1 MLWLLASVTLLGL
14 LALGLQISEISTKGQ
29 KRKAAQEAS
38 RKAWLSQDEK
48 HPHIAAHFGNYAYKE
63 PSALTVFDPGLTSY
77 TGTSVYMEPH
87 RQNDFLLNE
96 SSERDT
102 GSRFG
107 WFTPSFV
114 CQLLVPLL
122 IILLTFNLVI
132 ADRLGGVYKLCLSQ
146 GATSRQLLFGKTAA
160 AFFAFAAFITVYLLF
175 TGLTTAFVIRGPFPI
190 VSFLYLWCAYLLY
203 YALWC
208 GIGVLTSALAKTP
221 GTAISVLL
229 LFWIITSV
237 ILPKWAA
244 TTAENLHPLIS
255 NYAFKKKVAQ
265 DIANGLN
272 GHDVASDRARRIQ
285 DSVLK
290 AEGVDSVEQLKF
302 NFEGYIMQR
311 GEEYSSNVY
320 DTHFKTIYDQLEG
333 QRRVQSL
340 VALASPAMLLRNLS
354 MAACNASLETEIRF
368 QQDAEKYR
376 RGFVQAMNEDMM
388 HHSKWGDEGWL
399 HYKVKKQ
406 LYSEIRDFTAP
417 TQPLHWRL
425 GFVQL
430 EQGAIIAWVLLTAF
444 GLWKSAR
451 KTYL

>member
-160 AFFAFAAFITVYLLF
+160 AFFAFAAFMTVY
-175 TGLTTAFVIRGPFPI
+175 
-190 VSFLYLWCAYLLY
+190 
-203 YALWC
+203 
-208 GIGVLTSALAKTP
+208 
-221 GTAISVLL
+221 
-229 LFWIITSV
+229 
-237 ILPKWAA
+237 
-244 TTAENLHPLIS
+244 LHPLIS